1 MVEIKIKNDS
11 EQFIKQFKDD
21 INKYAK
27 FYEDG
32 SGPWWGFESTWLI
45 DKNDDISLVSE
56 DYKYSAWFRIYKDN
70 ENVIKFGIIG
80 STKVKMTVSLYA
92 HYHSKLSEYLLMY
105 YDEEIEHI
113 TISPKLTKDIDF
125 YG

>member
-45 DKNDDISLVSE
+45 DKMMISVQFQ
-56 DYKYSAWFRIYKDN
+56 K
-70 ENVIKFGIIG
+70 IINILHG
-80 STKVKMTVSLYA
+80 
-92 HYHSKLSEYLLMY
+92 SEY
-105 YDEEIEHI
+105 
-113 TISPKLTKDIDF
+113 TKIMKML
-125 YG
+125 